1 MSNGLKIGLA
11 FVGGLIAGA
20 FAMKK
25 YMERKSKPEFE
36 ELAAPVDEDKEEK
49 DDEPKEESKNEV
61 KPVYVTQTPLEVYKK
76 LLEEYDD

>member
-25 YMERKSKPEFE
+25 YMERKSEPEFE
-36 ELAAPVDEDKEEK
+36 ELAAPVDEDK
-49 DDEPKEESKNEV
+49 DDEDYTSEIEWKKEV
-61 KPVYVTQTPLEVYKK
+61 R
-76 LLEEYDD
+76 

>member
-25 YMERKSKPEFE
+25 YMERKSEPEFE
-36 ELAAPVDEDKEEK
+36 ELAAPVDEDKEDKDVQKEE
-49 DDEPKEESKNEV
+49 DDEKTK
-61 KPVYVTQTPLEVYKK
+61 
-76 LLEEYDD
+76 

>member
-25 YMERKSKPEFE
+25 YMERKSEPEFE
-36 ELAAPVDEDKEEK
+36 ELAAPVDEDKDDE

-61 KPVYVTQTPLEVYKK
+61 KPVYVTQPPLEVYK
-76 LLEEYDD
+76 